1 MIKKPITINLSTG
14 LEARPV
20 AQLVQV
26 ASQFNSEIYVEIGK
40 KRVNA
45 KSIMGMM
52 TLGLDA
58 GEEIT
63 LSANGEDEEAAMAG
77 IEQIVFRIEHIR
89 KGRPL
94 FGCVLSCIRQQCYCE
109 QSEQ

>member
-1 MIKKPITINLSTG
+1 MIKKPITVNLSTG

-26 ASQFNSEIYVEIGK
+26 ASQFNSEIYVEVGEK
-40 KRVNA
+40 KVNA

-58 GEEIT
+58 GEEST
-63 LSANGEDEEAAMAG
+63 LLTSGEDEEAAMNS
-77 IEQIVFRIEHIR
+77 IERY
-89 KGRPL
+89 L
-94 FGCVLSCIRQQCYCE
+94 
-109 QSEQ
+109 SEQ

>member
-1 MIKKPITINLSTG
+1 MIKKPVTIQLSTG

-40 KRVNA
+40 KKVNA

-52 TLGLDA
+52 TLDS
-58 GEEIT
+58 GEEIM
-63 LSANGEDEEAAMAG
+63 LSANGEDEEAAMSS
-77 IEQIVFRIEHIR
+77 IERY
-89 KGRPL
+89 
-94 FGCVLSCIRQQCYCE
+94 LSNQN
-109 QSEQ
+109 

>member
-1 MIKKPITINLSTG
+1 MIQKNIKIQIPTG

-20 AQLVQV
+20 AVLVQI
-26 ASQFNSEIYVEIGK
+26 ASKYESSIFIESGTK
-40 KRVNA
+40 KVNA

-63 LSANGEDEEAAMAG
+63 LSANGDDENAAMES
-77 IEQIVFRIEHIR
+77 IEQY
-89 KGRPL
+89 
-94 FGCVLSCIRQQCYCE
+94 LSNQ
-109 QSEQ
+109 